1 MRALTPAHGHLRRQV
16 SPLTSPHLPDVPPPT
31 TRCVPTSLST
41 PAQRVGCVSGFALSQ
56 EARHAL
62 PAESGSS
69 PADRQ
74 FASGCSPPRLATTQL
89 PSATEPWHTPTRT
102 FTVLMRRPRGRTG
115 SGAPAATGRL
125 PATPRQDAASR
136 RDRQGWWECR
146 GCRSN
151 PLLGR
156 RSHGADRA
164 GFLTHLQR
172 SWALKIPWGRSP
184 LVGSART
191 AHPTGPLPPGRGRT
205 APLPVG
211 RIPGCPWGPGRRH

>member
-1 MRALTPAHGHLRRQV
+1 MARRTRWSSAALIGTTRQALGRPNRNSGTIRALTPARGHLRRQV

-74 FASGCSPPRLATTQL
+74 FASGCSPPRLAATQL

-102 FTVLMRRPRGRTG
+102 FTVLMKRPRGRTG
-115 SGAPAATGRL
+115 SAALGAMQRL
-125 PATPRQDAASR
+125 PAASLEDARSR
-136 RDRQGWWECR
+136 RRLQ
-146 GCRSN
+146 
-151 PLLGR
+151 GR
-156 RSHGADRA
+156 RR
-164 GFLTHLQR
+164 
-172 SWALKIPWGRSP
+172 
-184 LVGSART
+184 
-191 AHPTGPLPPGRGRT
+191 
-205 APLPVG
+205 
-211 RIPGCPWGPGRRH
+211 